1 MKTLILTGSPR
12 KKGHTAELTEYLAAR
27 LDGEVEVLSLDH
39 RTDIMPCRDCRYCF
53 THRACCIQD
62 PMQEIYQKLDEAD
75 RILFAAACTDVVTMG
90 GSDKA
95 GLSDRPDIQHALETL
110 AQKLKA

>member
-1 MKTLILTGSPR
+1 MGGAPESPR
-12 KKGHTAELTEYLAAR
+12 QF
-27 LDGEVEVLSLDH
+27 DGAIQTL
-39 RTDIMPCRDCRYCF
+39 RYMLE
-53 THRACCIQD
+53 D
-62 PMQEIYQKLDEAD
+62 LG
-75 RILFAAACTDVVTMG
+75 AACTDVVTMG